1 VRLAQLLCG
10 RVKCLALC
18 PTALQLPLLSGL
30 VDDLAVDTLD
40 GFGAIPQPRPDLG
53 HRLEDLVAH

>member
-1 VRLAQLLCG
+1 VP
-10 RVKCLALC
+10 ALC
-18 PTALQLPLLSGL
+18 PTALQLPRCPAL
-30 VDDLAVDTLD
+30 VDDLAVDTPD